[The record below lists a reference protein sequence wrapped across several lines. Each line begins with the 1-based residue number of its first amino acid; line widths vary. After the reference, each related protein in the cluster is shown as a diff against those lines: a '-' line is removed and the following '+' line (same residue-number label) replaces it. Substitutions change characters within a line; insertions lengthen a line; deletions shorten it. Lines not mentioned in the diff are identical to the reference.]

1 LLIFIK
7 QVRLYCSST
16 FNRVVHFKMAAA
28 ELVPLVNR
36 VFVVVILQSINVEE
50 LLGVG
55 GRTFVDLEFWN
66 TKAIRE

>member
-1 LLIFIK
+1 
-7 QVRLYCSST
+7 
-16 FNRVVHFKMAAA
+16 MAAA